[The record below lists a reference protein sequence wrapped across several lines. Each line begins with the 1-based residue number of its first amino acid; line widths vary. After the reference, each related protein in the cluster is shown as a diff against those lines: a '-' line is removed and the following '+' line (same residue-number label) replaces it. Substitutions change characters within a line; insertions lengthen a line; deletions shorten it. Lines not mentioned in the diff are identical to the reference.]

1 MCIRDST
8 ISVSV
13 DLNGETRVVNHP
25 ISITFSTLQTLDSG
39 QQIDILRSFTTT
51 QTTAL
56 WQDYTIIV
64 EARSSVLTSFGDAEL
79 LETDSISFSHS
90 RYPWGEVIK
99 LESTSTGLDEGFTVI
114 IQPNDNLLF
123 GPMPLTIITLVVL
136 FIGLS
141 FSLSI
146 TKNKHRRFLMLELV
160 LLPIAALVYI
170 FAYPPL
176 FVFGASGS
184 ASVLWILTAIVSP
197 RRLQAVDDT
206 NEPEPTVS
214 VPSVSCPSC
223 STSIPVLSDERPLRI
238 ACHGCGKTI
247 KIVG

>member
-1 MCIRDST
+1 
-8 ISVSV
+8 
-13 DLNGETRVVNHP
+13 
-25 ISITFSTLQTLDSG
+25 
-39 QQIDILRSFTTT
+39 
-51 QTTAL
+51 
-56 WQDYTIIV
+56 
-64 EARSSVLTSFGDAEL
+64 
-79 LETDSISFSHS
+79 
-90 RYPWGEVIK
+90 
-99 LESTSTGLDEGFTVI
+99 
-114 IQPNDNLLF
+114 
-123 GPMPLTIITLVVL
+123 
-136 FIGLS
+136 
-141 FSLSI
+141 
-146 TKNKHRRFLMLELV
+146 MLELV

-223 STSIPVLSDERPLRI
+223 STSIPVLSNERPLRI
-238 ACHGCGKTI
+238 SCHGCGKTI